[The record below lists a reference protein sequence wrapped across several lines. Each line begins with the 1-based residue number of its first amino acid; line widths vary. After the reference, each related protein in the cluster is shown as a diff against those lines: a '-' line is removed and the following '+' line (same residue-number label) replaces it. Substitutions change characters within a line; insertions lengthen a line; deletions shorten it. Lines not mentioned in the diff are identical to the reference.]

1 MSSTRRK
8 GKQNKHKGKKKK
20 KRKERTGQTF
30 ERGGPGDHDRSGA
43 VNYVVVIDA
52 IGMLLKTTTLSTA
65 GDPSLSSARSFPS
78 IVNSFFF
85 LSPLS

>member
-30 ERGGPGDHDRSGA
+30 ERGGPGDHDQSGA
-43 VNYVVVIDA
+43 VNYVVKIDGVGR
-52 IGMLLKTTTLSTA
+52 IEVFSVELDTLHLDW
-65 GDPSLSSARSFPS
+65 GPSCL
-78 IVNSFFF
+78 NGCH
-85 LSPLS
+85 